1 MAVLH
6 SRFTVIACRES
17 WTRKT
22 LLKIIGVLSAVKLNK
37 LPTRGDSIW
46 TNQSQWNGTQIKKV
60 MDLPSLLF
68 DLSTL
73 HVLQT
78 NYSCRREENLY
89 WLKLMCKWQIFTTEF
104 LLTYSVGKQWAY
116 SSPSLAISLCFLPS
130 PISWHFLLSQ
140 PWALLSAPWYSGVS
154 ALLTEQEL
162 FHFVWLCLRGAG
174 SNASLFTFL
183 FMS

>member
-1 MAVLH
+1 MITKCRHQSSLCKQQFNIPGFMAVLH

-60 MDLPSLLF
+60 MDLPTPLF

-78 NYSCRREENLY
+78 NYSCRRGGKTH
-89 WLKLMCKWQIFTTEF
+89 WLKLMCKWQTFTWRTQQKF
-104 LLTYSVGKQWAY
+104 LLTYTVGKQWVTHHAL
-116 SSPSLAISLCFLPS
+116 SPSPS
-130 PISWHFLLSQ
+130 VFSPLW
-140 PWALLSAPWYSGVS
+140 
-154 ALLTEQEL
+154 
-162 FHFVWLCLRGAG
+162 
-174 SNASLFTFL
+174 
-183 FMS
+183 